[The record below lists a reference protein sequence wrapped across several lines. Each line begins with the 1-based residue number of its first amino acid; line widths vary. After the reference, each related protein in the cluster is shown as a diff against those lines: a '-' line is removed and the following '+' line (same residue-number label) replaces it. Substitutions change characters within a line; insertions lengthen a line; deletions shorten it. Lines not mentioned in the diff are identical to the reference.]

1 MNHCMGGLE
10 NFDIAAHAGHGEGT
24 GKDTGMQPVRV
35 GT

>member
-10 NFDIAAHAGHGEGT
+10 NFDIAAHAGEGT